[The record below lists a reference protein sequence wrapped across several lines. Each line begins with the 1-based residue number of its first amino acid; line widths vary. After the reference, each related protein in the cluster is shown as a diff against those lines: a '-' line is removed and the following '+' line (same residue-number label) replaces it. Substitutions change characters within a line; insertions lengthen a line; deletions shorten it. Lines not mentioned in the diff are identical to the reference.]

1 MSGQLQRL
9 LCLRCCVV
17 LCLTCDSYVRFMS
30 TVDELIE
37 TIMAD
42 DQELDELEFSDPDW
56 HLSEEQ
62 AVL

>member
-1 MSGQLQRL
+1 MLAL
-9 LCLRCCVV
+9 LCGAS
-17 LCLTCDSYVRFMS
+17 CLTCDSYVRFMS

>member
-1 MSGQLQRL
+1 MSGQVQRL
-9 LCLRCCVV
+9 LACAAVWC
-17 LCLTCDSYVRFMS
+17 CLTCGSYVRFMS

>member
-1 MSGQLQRL
+1 MLAL
-9 LCLRCCVV
+9 LCGAS
-17 LCLTCDSYVRFMS
+17 CLTCGSYVRFMS